1 MSETGTTSFEDIK
14 FGGGGGGGGGGNK
27 VKNFV
32 FEEESISIPEQIHI
46 DVPTP
51 IQNEINCS

>member
-1 MSETGTTSFEDIK
+1 MGTTTFFEDIE
-14 FGGGGGGGGGGNK
+14 FEERNK

-32 FEEESISIPEQIHI
+32 FEEESISIPESIHI

-51 IQNEINCS
+51 IRDEIIVHEEQTQHP